1 MEIVFSSG
9 GGAEGTGAEF
19 SVWDQSC
26 ECRSGLQLPSSPC
39 PASRTPRVGE
49 QCKEC
54 KQCKKGH
61 GRVVERSATPGTSS
75 EIPLRSPTHTHSS
88 SSSTPADALTAR
100 KGTILQQPICD
111 GSQRPAL
118 PIFLFRGSFFL
129 HIRTPILQQLE
140 LTFAR
145 MGLQNDLGAN
155 LF

>member
-1 MEIVFSSG
+1 MQVRSAVAFLALACISHPVWVSS
-9 GGAEGTGAEF
+9 ASSASSARRGTGGWQRGVQHQEP
-19 SVWDQSC
+19 VQ
-26 ECRSGLQLPSSPC
+26 
-39 PASRTPRVGE
+39 
-49 QCKEC
+49 KY
-54 KQCKKGH
+54 H
-61 GRVVERSATPGTSS
+61 SAAP
-75 EIPLRSPTHTHSS
+75 HTHSS

-100 KGTILQQPICD
+100 KGTILQQPIYG

-145 MGLQNDLGAN
+145 MGLQNDLRDTRGAN